1 MAACHSVALLVDQLL
16 LMCTALPAGP
26 LTSPSSLCSAMSSDK
41 NKELFLRQ
49 VEQILDGIKQE
60 REMVRLAT
68 EHHEASHG

>member
-16 LMCTALPAGP
+16 LMCTVLPAGP
-26 LTSPSSLCSAMSSDK
+26 LTSLPLCSAMSSDK

-68 EHHEASHG
+68 EHHEASHR